1 MIIYIAIAVNW
12 KTLPYIH
19 RRRHCCCAK
28 QSTMIFYPAC
38 SSSRVSTLFFFAS
51 LVMLATRTGHLN
63 FNEWLNDKRRSHSI
77 PQHPCTYTHGSSY
90 VRNHSSSN
98 HNMMNRLIERRLV
111 CEPSG
116 VRCSRF
122 YEWFSAIVIISTL
135 WTAGPHWCG
144 QMATHKLQS
153 YAFSSVIAIDSFLS
167 SSYRSHAMHFSLCL
181 CSSCTDTAQMS
192 VKLEKWCF
200 NF

>member
-19 RRRHCCCAK
+19 RRRRHCAVVRN
-28 QSTMIFYPAC
+28 
-38 SSSRVSTLFFFAS
+38 SRRWFFILRAQALALQLAFFFAS

-63 FNEWLNDKRRSHSI
+63 FNEWLNDKRRSI

-122 YEWFSAIVIISTL
+122 FEWFSAIAIISTL
-135 WTAGPHWCG
+135 WTVGPHWCG

-153 YAFSSVIAIDSFLS
+153 FCIFVCNCYWLIFIIVISFARHAFF
-167 SSYRSHAMHFSLCL
+167 
-181 CSSCTDTAQMS
+181 TMS
-192 VKLEKWCF
+192 VLVYCTSASEAGKVML
-200 NF
+200 